1 MPNPFAQPAYS
12 AHYPR
17 DLVGYGAQPPQANWP
32 GKAKIALQFVLNY
45 EEGAENTVL
54 DGDAGSERFL
64 SEIVGAESYRARH
77 MSMESI
83 YEYGSRAGAWRILR
97 EFERRKLPLT
107 VFGVALAL
115 KRHPEL
121 TSALLEQQHEIAS
134 HGLRWIHYQG
144 IDEATERE
152 HMQAATKMLK
162 ELTQGQWP
170 LGWYTGRDSPNTRR
184 LVADHGE
191 IGRAHV

>member
-64 SEIVGAESYRARH
+64 SEIVGAESYPARH

-107 VFGVALAL
+107 VFGVTLAL

-121 TSALLEQQHEIAS
+121 KNQYAKTLALLEMNPHHPSLRLHALSGRLQGVHSVSINLSYRIKLELLIQDQQI
-134 HGLRWIHYQG
+134 I
-144 IDEATERE
+144 
-152 HMQAATKMLK
+152 
-162 ELTQGQWP
+162 P
-170 LGWYTGRDSPNTRR
+170 LNVG
-184 LVADHGE
+184 DHD
-191 IGRAHV
+191 AVY